1 MEQVKFKSSEILISR
16 VKENLSTYDS
26 AGIVDAGKFYFY
38 IKREL
43 QLLGDYIYEDAAE
56 VLDINNGKVLLP
68 EDFIKLYALYSLE
81 NNISD
86 KTYTRNGVQQD
97 LVYQVD
103 TEVSKKDVDSCGNNC
118 YSETEL
124 IRVTTHVEAEYP
136 VSKVY
141 QHNKLLRY
149 SGRVNTELC
158 DEESPNF
165 YSKDSQ
171 EFNID
176 SNYIYTNFTKGKVLL
191 QYLAFPFDEDGYPMI
206 PDAPK
211 IEKAIETYIMY
222 KVMEYYYINDITNN
236 ALQKMQYFQEK
247 YRIAHKSAL
256 NYVKL
261 PSYQQSVDA
270 AYKNVRD
277 RFKIFELRRNGRY
290 PYSTPNR
297 DAERPGQYQTV
308 QPRV

>member
-1 MEQVKFKSSEILISR
+1 MEQIKFKSSEILISR

-43 QLLGDYIYEDAAE
+43 QLLGDFIYEDATE
-56 VLDINNGKVLLP
+56 VIDIVNGKVLLP
-68 EDFIKLYALYSLE
+68 EDFIKLYAVYGLE

-86 KTYTRNGVQQD
+86 KTYSRTGIQQD

-103 TEVSKKDVDSCGNNC
+103 TEVSKKDVTDCGENC

-124 IRVTTHVEAEYP
+124 VRVRTAVEATYP

-141 QHNKLLRY
+141 EHNKLLRY
-149 SGRVNTELC
+149 SGRVSTELC

-165 YSKDSQ
+165 YSKNEQ

-176 SNYIYTNFTKGKVLL
+176 SNYIYTNFKKGKILL

-211 IEKAIETYIMY
+211 IEEAIESFIMY
-222 KVMEYYYINDITNN
+222 KVMEYFYINDITNN

-261 PSYQQSVDA
+261 PSYQDSVDT
-270 AYKNVRD
+270 AYKNIRN
-277 RFKIFELRRNGRY
+277 RFKIFEVRRNGKY

-297 DAERPGQYQTV
+297 DAERPGQYQTIL
-308 QPRV
+308 PRV